1 MSEIC
6 FLLGRFDTSAGFDRF
21 TAIDLI
27 NETGV
32 SILGVKKGA
41 HDQTI
46 YVA

>member
-6 FLLGRFDTSAGFDRF
+6 FLLGRFGTSAVFDRF

-32 SILGVKKGA
+32 SLLGVKKGA
-41 HDQTI
+41 DNQTI